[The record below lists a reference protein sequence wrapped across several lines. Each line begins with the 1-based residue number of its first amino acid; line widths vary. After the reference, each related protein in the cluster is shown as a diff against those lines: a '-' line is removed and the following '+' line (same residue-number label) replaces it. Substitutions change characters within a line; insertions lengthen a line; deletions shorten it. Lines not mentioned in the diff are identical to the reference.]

1 MINTIAKFIKKEGK
15 NSMFHYLLL
24 MTLAIFFLTLLV
36 VFKGNRSAEFI
47 IFSIFTIVYVGWGI
61 FHHSMEKTLSLK
73 IVIEY
78 ILFGAFALLLV
89 GSLIIN

>member
-1 MINTIAKFIKKEGK
+1 MNILVKFLKKEGK

-24 MTLAIFFLTLLV
+24 ATLAIFFLTLLV
-36 VFKGNRSAEFI
+36 AFKGDKSAEFI
-47 IFSIFTIVYVGWGI
+47 IFSIFTITYVGWGI
-61 FHHSMEKTLSLK
+61 FHHSLEKTLTLK

-89 GSLIIN
+89 GSLIVN

>member
-1 MINTIAKFIKKEGK
+1 
-15 NSMFHYLLL
+15 MFHYLLL
-24 MTLAIFFLTLLV
+24 TTLAVFFLTLLV
-36 VFKGNRSAEFI
+36 VFKGNKAAEYV
-47 IFSIFTIVYVGWGI
+47 IFSIFTIIYVCWGI

-89 GSLIIN
+89 GSLIVN